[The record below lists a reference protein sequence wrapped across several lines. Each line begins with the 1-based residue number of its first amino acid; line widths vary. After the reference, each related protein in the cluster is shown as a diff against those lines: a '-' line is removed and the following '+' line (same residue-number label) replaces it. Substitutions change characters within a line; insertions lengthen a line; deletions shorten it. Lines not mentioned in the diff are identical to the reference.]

1 LSQPVELVIFDCD
14 GVLIDSER
22 LAIKVEVEVLSA
34 LGWPLTE
41 AEVIERF
48 VGRSDR
54 DMHAAIE
61 AQLGQTLPVGWQ
73 ARFDPLYRQAY
84 AAELTPIE
92 GVVAALDQIT
102 LRSCVASSAT
112 HAHLRYTLEL
122 TGLYERFAGR
132 IFSSED
138 VSRGKPAP
146 DLFLYAAER
155 MATSPAECVVV
166 EDSRPGVEAARAAGM
181 RVLAY
186 AGGLSQAK
194 VLEGP
199 NTVVFDDMAA
209 LPELLDALH
218 RESD

>member
-1 LSQPVELVIFDCD
+1 MIFDCD
-14 GVLIDSER
+14 GVLVDSER
-22 LAIKVEVEVLSA
+22 LAIKVEVEVLSE

-54 DMHAAIE
+54 DMHAMIE
-61 AQLGQTLPVGWQ
+61 AQLGPSLPVGWQ
-73 ARFDPLYRQAY
+73 ARFDPRYRQAF
-84 AAELTPIE
+84 AAELTPIH
-92 GVVAALDQIT
+92 GVVDALDRIT

-112 HAHLRYTLEL
+112 HAHLRFTLEL

-138 VSRGKPAP
+138 VARGKPAP
-146 DLFLYAAER
+146 DLFLHAAQQ
-155 MATSPAECVVV
+155 MATSPARCVVV

-186 AGGLSQAK
+186 AGGLSRREL
-194 VLEGP
+194 LEGP
-199 NTVVFDDMAA
+199 NTVVFDQMAA
-209 LPELLDALH
+209 LPELIDALNT
-218 RESD
+218 RPA